1 MHRGQP
7 SLQRGLRMFTTTP
20 MLFTHFTQL
29 VLRQVIQSPRNHSGI
44 FGGGAYL
51 GRVGPEARVVEWIT
65 TGSLAAQRRSPNQS
79 EDAPPPQRCPV
90 EQIRG
95 YAPPSTSFL
104 CFGPPGHLCYWESN
118 PKTRTPVL
126 TPKPGRDADL
136 GKFLGPE
143 GPPHHPSFSHPL
155 VYAHSTLPFSTF
167 DFANAPTL
175 RFHQY
180 PGNAL
185 DPSNLVGSSD

>member
-1 MHRGQP
+1 
-7 SLQRGLRMFTTTP
+7 

-51 GRVGPEARVVEWIT
+51 GRVGPEARVIEWIT

-136 GKFLGPE
+136 GGHIIHLFRT
-143 GPPHHPSFSHPL
+143 HSFTHTVL
-155 VYAHSTLPFSTF
+155 YHFQRLTLLTRRRF
-167 DFANAPTL
+167 DFTNIQETRWTPPTW
-175 RFHQY
+175 
-180 PGNAL
+180 
-185 DPSNLVGSSD
+185 